1 MTDNNRGMLSGKAS
15 DIARCGKIGFAL
27 GRHSFKPSS
36 RYNADPPDVGC
47 RKPRSSI
54 APAV

>member
-1 MTDNNRGMLSGKAS
+1 MLAEKALV
-15 DIARCGKIGFAL
+15 IVLLGKIGFAL